1 MMSPHPEPRLQTL
14 SPEFVPR
21 PGWGGQLRDWFFRR
35 PAANTLRVL
44 LICILAIGFVSVI
57 RNGSDAPSEV
67 VRETP
72 LVSAPTGYTVLA
84 EPGQGLANLAELALG
99 SFLVAHPDTQP
110 LAPEQQL
117 FVIDTLTRTII
128 SISSEMPF
136 QLNPG
141 DDIFFAEHIIEQAVW
156 AAQELT
162 DAQREAWSKQLR

>member
-1 MMSPHPEPRLQTL
+1 MSPHPEPRLQTL

-21 PGWGGQLRDWFFRR
+21 PGWGGQLRDWFVRR

-57 RNGSDAPSEV
+57 RRGSAVPGDV
-67 VRETP
+67 VQETP
-72 LVSAPTGYTVLA
+72 LVSAPVGYTVVA
-84 EPGQGLANLAELALG
+84 ESGQGLANLAEIALG
-99 SFLVAHPDTQP
+99 SFLSEHPDTVP

-141 DDIFFAEHIIEQAVW
+141 DDVYFAERIIEQAVW
-156 AAQELT
+156 AAQELS
-162 DAQREAWSKQLR
+162 DAQREAWSRQLR